1 MALETSILESV
12 RQRIGPSAGYDVFDT
27 DLITNINTS
36 FSRLCQ
42 LGIGPEK
49 PFRINGEDETWDEFM
64 PGCKR
69 PADVEQYV
77 YLKAKLIFDPP
88 QSASVMNLMKEEA
101 EKLEWLL
108 KDFYEYGY

>member
-1 MALETSILESV
+1 MALETSILRSV
-12 RQRIGPSAGYDVFDT
+12 RQRIGPSAEYDVFDT

-42 LGIGPEK
+42 LGIGPTK
-49 PFRINGEDETWDEFM
+49 PFRITGADETWEEFM
-64 PGCKR
+64 PDSTR

-88 QSASVMNLMKEEA
+88 QSTSVTNLMKEEA